1 MAVSTST
8 AIKNARLDAISST
21 WGASPKL
28 RLYAGTPPANAA
40 AALSSNSLLVEVTIT
55 PAAAS
60 NATKDMLGGA
70 KSGTGAAAAGT
81 GTTTTFYRIYD
92 SGGTTCHEQGAVAQ
106 SASSW
111 SSSTAY
117 TVGQRV
123 SNNGNIYN
131 CTTAG
136 TSASSGGPSGTGGSI
151 TDGTVTWAYVS
162 AVGDIAIDNPSIAQ
176 NQAVNINTF
185 TKTEP

>member
-8 AIKNARLDAISST
+8 AVKNARLDAISST

-40 AALSSNSLLVEVTIT
+40 ASLSSNSLLVEVTIT

-81 GTTTTFYRIYD
+81 GTTTTFYRVYD
-92 SGGTTCHEQGAVAQ
+92 SGGTTCHEQGTVAQ
-106 SASSW
+106 S
-111 SSSTAY
+111 
-117 TVGQRV
+117 G
-123 SNNGNIYN
+123 
-131 CTTAG
+131 
-136 TSASSGGPSGTGGSI
+136 
-151 TDGTVTWAYVS
+151 
-162 AVGDIAIDNPSIAQ
+162 GDITIDNPSIAQ

>member
-8 AIKNARLDAISST
+8 AVKNARLDAISST

-81 GTTTTFYRIYD
+81 GTTATFYRVYD
-92 SGGTTCHEQGAVAQ
+92 SGGTTCHEQGTVAQ
-106 SASSW
+106 S
-111 SSSTAY
+111 
-117 TVGQRV
+117 G
-123 SNNGNIYN
+123 
-131 CTTAG
+131 
-136 TSASSGGPSGTGGSI
+136 
-151 TDGTVTWAYVS
+151 
-162 AVGDIAIDNPSIAQ
+162 GDITIDNPSIAQ

>member
-8 AIKNARLDAISST
+8 AVKNARLDAISST

-81 GTTTTFYRIYD
+81 GTTATFYRVYD
-92 SGGTTCHEQGAVAQ
+92 SGGTTCHEQGTVAQ
-106 SASSW
+106 S
-111 SSSTAY
+111 
-117 TVGQRV
+117 G
-123 SNNGNIYN
+123 
-131 CTTAG
+131 
-136 TSASSGGPSGTGGSI
+136 
-151 TDGTVTWAYVS
+151 
-162 AVGDIAIDNPSIAQ
+162 GDITIDNPSIAQ

-185 TKTEP
+185 TKSEP

>member
-8 AIKNARLDAISST
+8 AVKNARLDAISST

-28 RLYAGTPPANAA
+28 RFYAGTPPANAA

-81 GTTTTFYRIYD
+81 GTTTTFYRVYD
-92 SGGTTCHEQGAVAQ
+92 SGGTNCYEQGTVAQ
-106 SASSW
+106 S
-111 SSSTAY
+111 
-117 TVGQRV
+117 G
-123 SNNGNIYN
+123 
-131 CTTAG
+131 
-136 TSASSGGPSGTGGSI
+136 
-151 TDGTVTWAYVS
+151 
-162 AVGDIAIDNPSIAQ
+162 GDITIDNPSIAQ

>member
-8 AIKNARLDAISST
+8 AVKNARLDAISST

-81 GTTTTFYRIYD
+81 GTTTTFYRVYD
-92 SGGTTCHEQGAVAQ
+92 SGGTTCHEQGTVAQ
-106 SASSW
+106 S
-111 SSSTAY
+111 
-117 TVGQRV
+117 G
-123 SNNGNIYN
+123 
-131 CTTAG
+131 
-136 TSASSGGPSGTGGSI
+136 
-151 TDGTVTWAYVS
+151 
-162 AVGDIAIDNPSIAQ
+162 GDITIDNPSIAQ

>member
-8 AIKNARLDAISST
+8 AVKNARLDAISST

-60 NATKDMLGGA
+60 NAIKDMLGGA

-81 GTTTTFYRIYD
+81 GTTATFYRVYD
-92 SGGTTCHEQGAVAQ
+92 SGGTTCHEQGTVAQ
-106 SASSW
+106 S
-111 SSSTAY
+111 
-117 TVGQRV
+117 G
-123 SNNGNIYN
+123 
-131 CTTAG
+131 
-136 TSASSGGPSGTGGSI
+136 
-151 TDGTVTWAYVS
+151 
-162 AVGDIAIDNPSIAQ
+162 GDITIDNPSIAQ

-185 TKTEP
+185 TKSEP

>member
-8 AIKNARLDAISST
+8 AVKNARLDAISST

-40 AALSSNSLLVEVTIT
+40 AALSSNGLLAEVTAA
-55 PAAAS
+55 PAAAA
-60 NATKDMLGGA
+60 NGTKDMIGGA
-70 KSGTGAAAAGT
+70 KSTTGAAAAGS
-81 GTTTTFYRIYD
+81 GTYATFYRVYD
-92 SGGTTCHEQGAVAQ
+92 SAGTNSHEQGLVAQ
-106 SASSW
+106 TWAAS
-111 SSSTAY
+111 TPFA
-117 TVGQRV
+117 VGVQV
-123 SNNGNIYN
+123 GNGGNVYR

-136 TSASSGGPSGTGGSI
+136 TSASSGGPTGTGASI
-151 TDGTVTWAYVS
+151 TDGTATWAYV
-162 AVGDIAIDNPSIAQ
+162 GTGPDITIDNSNIAQ